1 MRETFNRRSILDT
14 PQPAWSPGLTVLFP
28 VSVREMVVDWGRRF
42 VGLAFYFSALACL
55 LALAARPVGAQ
66 VVGPPAPQVWGP
78 PPTPSPEAQRKAQ
91 DLIGELIGTDLT
103 LDLDPRRSKILR
115 TKKPVSRI
123 SITNPDVLEVTQFSP
138 TEFELIGTRI
148 GQTNLTLWFAGAG
161 QQDGG
166 QMLRY
171 MVRVYPDQ
179 SGEVQQTVEYGELER
194 RINELFPNSSVQL
207 IPVADK
213 LIVRGEAR
221 DSREAGEIMSILRG
235 ESGEVKTTAAAT
247 AAEAVNPQGAVNPQL
262 AGVNPQLA
270 GVNPQLAQ
278 AATPG
283 LVNPQTGGPPIRE
296 GAPVTLF
303 PGKPARPLNNIINML
318 DIPGEMQVMLK
329 VRVAELTRT
338 ALRNVG
344 SQLNLNF
351 GDFSL
356 NSNFGM
362 GSAFSAVLNSK
373 NVQLTIDAIAS
384 NSYGKVLAEPNLVT
398 LSGSPA
404 SFIAGGEF
412 AVPTAVGVNGIGAVS
427 TNFQGFGA
435 QLQFT
440 PTVLD
445 KDRIRLQVAPTFSS
459 LNAANTVNGIPGLNT
474 RAVTTT
480 VELREGQWLAIAGLI
495 QDQQEGAKAGIP
507 FLSDIPYLDFFFSN
521 RHVQRDETE
530 LLVLVSPELVHPLEP
545 EEAPLVLPG
554 MEVTEP
560 GNWAEFFVGDYEGRT
575 GCEHR
580 GTTSPVDRQH
590 LREARI
596 DAKQEARYQRSE
608 DRYLEGPHGFS
619 Q

>member
-1 MRETFNRRSILDT
+1 M
-14 PQPAWSPGLTVLFP
+14 
-28 VSVREMVVDWGRRF
+28 
-42 VGLAFYFSALACL
+42 
-55 LALAARPVGAQ
+55 
-66 VVGPPAPQVWGP
+66 WGP
-78 PPTPSPEAQRKAQ
+78 AAKPSAEAQHKAQ
-91 DLIGELIGTDLT
+91 ELIGELIGTDLT

-115 TKKPVSRI
+115 AKKPVSRV
-123 SITNPDVLEVTQFSP
+123 SITNPEVLEVTQFSP

-148 GQTNLTLWFAGAG
+148 GQTNLTFWFAGAG
-161 QQDGG
+161 G
-166 QMLRY
+166 QGEGEMLRY
-171 MVRVYPDQ
+171 LVRVYPNL
-179 SGEVQQTVEYGELER
+179 GTEEQQKIEYGELER
-194 RINELFPNSSVQL
+194 RINELFPNSAVQL

-213 LIVRGEAR
+213 LIVRGEAH
-221 DSREAGEIMSILRG
+221 DSREAGEIMAILRG
-235 ESGEVKTTAAAT
+235 ERGELKAAG
-247 AAEAVNPQGAVNPQL
+247 AANPQGA
-262 AGVNPQLA
+262 A
-270 GVNPQLAQ
+270 
-278 AATPG
+278 AATPAAG
-283 LVNPQTGGPPIRE
+283 GVLAAGGVPPAGGVNAEGGGPPIEE
-296 GAPVTLF
+296 GTAVTLF
-303 PGKPARPLNNIINML
+303 PGRRARPPTTLINML

-329 VRVAELTRT
+329 VSVAELSRT
-338 ALRNVG
+338 ALRNIG

-356 NSNFGM
+356 NSNFGL
-362 GSAFSAVLNSK
+362 GGAFNAVLSTK
-373 NVQLTIDAIAS
+373 DVMLTIDAIAT
-384 NSYGKVLAEPNLVT
+384 NSYGKILAEPNLVT

-459 LNAANTVNGIPGLNT
+459 LNTANTVNGIPGLNT
-474 RAVTTT
+474 RAVVTT
-480 VELREGQWLAIAGLI
+480 VELHEGQWLAIAGLI
-495 QDQQEGAKAGIP
+495 QDQQTGSKSGVPWLDE
-507 FLSDIPYLDFFFSN
+507 IPYLDFFFSN
-521 RHVQRDETE
+521 RSVTRDETE

-560 GNWAEFFVGDYEGRT
+560 GNWAELIVGDYEGRL

-580 GTTSPVDRQH
+580 STTAPIDLQH

-596 DAKQEARYQRSE
+596 DARQEARYQRSE

>member
-1 MRETFNRRSILDT
+1 MPQMDQTTNLKTCSASRRWR
-14 PQPAWSPGLTVLFP
+14 A
-28 VSVREMVVDWGRRF
+28 RRRL
-42 VGLAFYFSALACL
+42 VGLGCLWFAAFCLAM
-55 LALAARPVGAQ
+55 AARSGVAQ
-66 VVGPPAPQVWGP
+66 VVGAPPPQVWGP
-78 PPTPSPEAQRKAQ
+78 AATPSPEAQRKARE
-91 DLIGELIGTDLT
+91 LVGELIGTELP
-103 LDLDPRRSKILR
+103 LDLDPRHSKILR

-123 SITNPDVLEVTQFSP
+123 SVTNPEVLEVTQFSP
-138 TEFELIGTRI
+138 TEFELIGVRT
-148 GQTNLTLWFAGAG
+148 GQTNLTLWFADA
-161 QQDGG
+161 GG
-166 QMLRY
+166 QGVGEMLRY

-179 SGEVQQTVEYGELER
+179 SAEERQTIEYGELER

-221 DSREAGEIMSILRG
+221 DSREAGQIMAILRG
-235 ESGEVKTTAAAT
+235 ESGELKTAGGA
-247 AAEAVNPQGAVNPQL
+247 NPQGEANPE
-262 AGVNPQLA
+262 G
-270 GVNPQLAQ
+270 
-278 AATPG
+278 
-283 LVNPQTGGPPIRE
+283 GGPPIRE
-296 GAPVTLF
+296 GPAATLL
-303 PGKPARPLNNIINML
+303 PGKPGRRPTSLINML

-329 VRVAELTRT
+329 VRVAELSRT
-338 ALRNVG
+338 ALRNIG

-356 NSNFGM
+356 NSNFGL
-362 GSAFSAVLNSK
+362 GGAFNAVLNSK
-373 NVQLTIDAIAS
+373 DVQLTIDAIAT

-398 LSGSPA
+398 LSGNSA
-404 SFIAGGEF
+404 SFIAGGQF

-435 QLQFT
+435 QLLFT

-459 LNAANTVNGIPGLNT
+459 INAANTVNGIPGLDT
-474 RAVTTT
+474 RAVVTT

-495 QDQQEGAKAGIP
+495 QDELQGSKSGVP
-507 FLSDIPYLDFFFSN
+507 WLGDLPYLSFLFSN
-521 RHVQRDETE
+521 RHVQRNETE

-560 GNWAEFFVGDYEGRT
+560 GNWAQYLVGDIEGRF

-580 GTTSPVDRQH
+580 GTSSPADQQH
-590 LREARI
+590 LRETRI
-596 DAKQEARYQRSE
+596 DARREVRYQRSE
-608 DRYLEGPHGFS
+608 DRYIEGPHGFS